1 MTEVYYAIAFNVWH
15 EIRIIGCYLTEE
27 EAKAA
32 AVKYAQGP
40 AAYAMNKAVY
50 KDAVEVLPAPNGD
63 TLHVIRSPIGTL
75 RPLSGIVCYPDNNKF
90 NWTKT
95 VDELLAFTQE
105 GKQSKVC

>member
-40 AAYAMNKAVY
+40 AAYAMNKA
-50 KDAVEVLPAPNGD
+50 
-63 TLHVIRSPIGTL
+63 GTL